1 MEPSATSSAETID
14 AQLKMSTVT
23 AQNKTV
29 GRGKMIWYFTLLAA
43 ASLIWSAQ
51 GTAVKFLDRT
61 MGPIAITFL
70 PFYIT
75 TILLV
80 PLLIRKR
87 RATAGAVR
95 PTWSDWGKFA
105 LAGVLGQVLAQ
116 LGMTWGISRSL
127 ASNGAVLNLM
137 IPVITA
143 ILASFMLHEKLSALR
158 IASLAL
164 GLVGV
169 MLMSVQDLRH
179 VSFLE
184 MKYLVGNGLILVGCF
199 GSSFYNTYCK
209 GLMKR
214 FQEIEILIFSYIT
227 ASLASIPLLIWVEP
241 FHWSV
246 FGTFDWKSWL
256 AFAFLAILMYGASM
270 LFFFAALEHLDVT
283 VASVSL
289 YLVPIFGVIL
299 ASVLLAERL
308 STLAM
313 VGSGI
318 VLVATILIMKYD
330 TSY

>member
-1 MEPSATSSAETID
+1 MATAAGTHEK
-14 AQLKMSTVT
+14 AHK
-23 AQNKTV
+23 
-29 GRGKMIWYFTLLAA
+29 GRMLWYFSLLAM

-51 GTAVKFLDRT
+51 GTAVKFLNRQ
-61 MGPIAITFL
+61 MGPIAITFV

-75 TILLV
+75 TILFI

-87 RATAGAVR
+87 RANPQASR

-105 LAGVLGQVLAQ
+105 LAGVGGQVLAQ

-143 ILASFMLHEKLSALR
+143 VLASFMLREKLSALR
-158 IASLAL
+158 ILSLAV

-169 MLMSVQDLRH
+169 LLMSVQDLRES
-179 VSFLE
+179 SFLE
-184 MKYLVGNGLILVGCF
+184 MKYIAGNGLILVGCF

-209 GLMKR
+209 GLMRR

-227 ASLASIPLLIWVEP
+227 ASIASLPLLVWVEP

-246 FGTFDWKSWL
+246 FAALDWKSWA

-289 YLVPIFGVIL
+289 YLVPIFGVLL
-299 ASVLLAERL
+299 AAVLLGERL
-308 STLAM
+308 GTLAM
-313 VGSGI
+313 AGSGI
-318 VLVATILIMKYD
+318 VLVATVLIMKYD

>member
-1 MEPSATSSAETID
+1 MATVAD
-14 AQLKMSTVT
+14 AQKQVH
-23 AQNKTV
+23 K
-29 GRGKMIWYFTLLAA
+29 GRMLGYFGLLAM

-51 GTAVKFLDRT
+51 GTAVKFLDRH
-61 MGPIAITFL
+61 MGPMAITFV

-75 TILLV
+75 TLLFV
-80 PLLIRKR
+80 PMLIHRR
-87 RATAGAVR
+87 RANPAALR
-95 PTWSDWGKFA
+95 PTWSDWGKFT
-105 LAGVLGQVLAQ
+105 LAGVAGQVLAQ

-143 ILASFMLHEKLSALR
+143 VLASIMLHEKLSLLR
-158 IASLAL
+158 IASLAI

-169 MLMSVQDLRH
+169 LLMSVPDLRES
-179 VSFLE
+179 SFLNG
-184 MKYLVGNGLILVGCF
+184 KYIVGNGLILVGCF

-209 GLMKR
+209 GLLRR

-227 ASLASIPLLIWVEP
+227 ASIASVPLLIWVEP

-246 FGTFDWKSWL
+246 FSAFDWQSWA

-289 YLVPIFGVIL
+289 YLVPIFGVLL
-299 ASVLLAERL
+299 AAVLLGERL
-308 STLAM
+308 GALALT
-313 VGSGI
+313 GSGI
-318 VLVATILIMKYD
+318 VLVATVLIAKYD